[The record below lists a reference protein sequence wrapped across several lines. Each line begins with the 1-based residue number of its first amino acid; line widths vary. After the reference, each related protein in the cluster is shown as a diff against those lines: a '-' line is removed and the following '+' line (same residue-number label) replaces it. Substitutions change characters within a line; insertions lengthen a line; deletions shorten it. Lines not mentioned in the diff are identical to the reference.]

1 MSDVLPSAWEG
12 LAMQVVQRGG
22 LVPWNFKA
30 AGGTLSTMN
39 SRSMLVLCRLK
50 RTVLFE
56 ATW

>member
-30 AGGTLSTMN
+30 AGGTLCTMN
-39 SRSMLVLCRLK
+39 SRSMLVLCRLGEDGK
-50 RTVLFE
+50 ETI
-56 ATW
+56 